1 MNIKDIAALAE
12 IVKQNELTK
21 LEINGE
27 NIVIERAAQV
37 VQAAPILN
45 AVQPAVTEQMHTTE
59 PIAEVKEK
67 QGVYVKSPAVGVF
80 YAAPSPDSKPFVA
93 VGDTVHKGDTLCI
106 IEAMKLMNEIN
117 SEMDGPSCGGDCF
130 PTGRSSNTT
139 SRCSALFKMKSSR
152 SAAKKN
158 ARPRDFSVERNTLDE
173 QGRDQKDPAAPR
185 ADAPRR
191 RSGAH

>member
-37 VQAAPILN
+37 VQAAPILS
-45 AVQPAVTEQMHTTE
+45 AVQPAVPEQMHTTE

-67 QGVYVKSPAVGVF
+67 EGAYVKSPAVGVF

-93 VGDTVHKGDTLCI
+93 EYAQPLFRI
-106 IEAMKLMNEIN
+106 I
-117 SEMDGPSCGGDCF
+117 
-130 PTGRSSNTT
+130 
-139 SRCSALFKMKSSR
+139 
-152 SAAKKN
+152 
-158 ARPRDFSVERNTLDE
+158 
-173 QGRDQKDPAAPR
+173 
-185 ADAPRR
+185 
-191 RSGAH
+191 